1 MGLSACI
8 MINPT
13 SSTPLANR
21 FEMKKMIVLLFV
33 SAALSGCQV
42 APYSDSSP
50 GMQNTIR
57 DEINQGGCMG
67 MPCNYGNQ

>member
-1 MGLSACI
+1 
-8 MINPT
+8 
-13 SSTPLANR
+13 
-21 FEMKKMIVLLFV
+21 MKKMIVLLFV
-33 SAALSGCQV
+33 AAALSGCQV

-57 DEINQGGCMG
+57 DQIDQGGCMG

>member
-1 MGLSACI
+1 
-8 MINPT
+8 
-13 SSTPLANR
+13 
-21 FEMKKMIVLLFV
+21 MKKMIVLLFV
-33 SAALSGCQV
+33 AAALSGCQV

-57 DEINQGGCMG
+57 DEINQGDCMG

>member
-1 MGLSACI
+1 
-8 MINPT
+8 
-13 SSTPLANR
+13 
-21 FEMKKMIVLLFV
+21 MKKMIALLFV
-33 SAALSGCQV
+33 AAAVSGCQV

-57 DEINQGGCMG
+57 DQMNQGDCMG

>member
-8 MINPT
+8 MINLTT
-13 SSTPLANR
+13 STTLANR
-21 FEMKKMIVLLFV
+21 FEMKKMIALLFV
-33 SAALSGCQV
+33 AAAVSGCQV

-57 DEINQGGCMG
+57 DQMNQGDCMG

>member
-1 MGLSACI
+1 
-8 MINPT
+8 
-13 SSTPLANR
+13 
-21 FEMKKMIVLLFV
+21 MKKMIALLFV
-33 SAALSGCQV
+33 AAAASGCQV

>member
-1 MGLSACI
+1 
-8 MINPT
+8 MINLTT
-13 SSTPLANR
+13 STTLANR
-21 FEMKKMIVLLFV
+21 FEMKKMIALLFV
-33 SAALSGCQV
+33 AAAASGCQV

>member
-8 MINPT
+8 MINPS
-13 SSTPLANR
+13 SSTPHVNR
-21 FEMKKMIVLLFV
+21 LEMKKMIVLLFV
-33 SAALSGCQV
+33 AAALSGCQV

-57 DEINQGGCMG
+57 DEINQGDCMG

>member
-1 MGLSACI
+1 
-8 MINPT
+8 MINLTT
-13 SSTPLANR
+13 STTLANR
-21 FEMKKMIVLLFV
+21 FEMKKMIALLFV
-33 SAALSGCQV
+33 AAAVSGCQV

-57 DEINQGGCMG
+57 DEMNQGDCMG

>member
-1 MGLSACI
+1 
-8 MINPT
+8 MINLTT
-13 SSTPLANR
+13 STTLANR
-21 FEMKKMIVLLFV
+21 FEMKKMIALLFV
-33 SAALSGCQV
+33 AAAASGCQV

-57 DEINQGGCMG
+57 DQMNQGDCMG

>member
-1 MGLSACI
+1 
-8 MINPT
+8 MINLTT
-13 SSTPLANR
+13 STTLTNR
-21 FEMKKMIVLLFV
+21 FEMKKMIALLFV
-33 SAALSGCQV
+33 AAAASGCQV